1 MQPEPDVR
9 SQPRILLT
17 GATGYVGGRLLPA
30 LLARGE
36 QVRCFARRPEALQP
50 RPGLEVVAGDALDGT
65 AVRRALEGVDVA
77 YYLIHAMG
85 SPDAF
90 EQLDRRAAMTFA
102 EAARDAGVGRIVY
115 LGGLG
120 EGSQLSPHLSS
131 RQEVGHVL
139 ASTGVGTIEFR
150 ASIVI
155 GSGSLSFELVR
166 ALTERLPVMITPRWV
181 RTRAQPIAIE
191 DVIAYLVAAHDLKPV
206 GHVVFE
212 IGGADIA
219 TYGELMREYA
229 RQRGLRRLL
238 VPVPLLTPRLS
249 SLWLGLVTP
258 VYARVGRTLIESLPN
273 ETVVRDPIA
282 LERFPIQPRGYRE
295 AITRALVNEDREFAE
310 TRWSDA
316 LSAGERTRRAPRG
329 HVRGRLVDSRSRE
342 VPIGPA
348 QAFAPIRR
356 IGGGT
361 GWYQADTLWRLRGF
375 VDLLA
380 GGVGL
385 RRGRRDPEL
394 PAVGSA
400 LDFWR
405 VEAYEPDR
413 LLRLRAEMR
422 LPGRAWLQFE
432 VDGDEHSS
440 RIRQTAIFDPIGIAG
455 LLYWFAL
462 LPLHRLVFAGTLA
475 GIAKQATVPTTS
487 RGAGPVAE
495 SQR

>member
-1 MQPEPDVR
+1 MRSESEIR
-9 SQPRILLT
+9 SQSRILLT

-36 QVRCFARRPEALQP
+36 QVRCFARRPEAIQP
-50 RPGLEVVAGDALDGT
+50 RPGLEVVAGDALDGS

-85 SPDAF
+85 SPDGF
-90 EQLDRRAAMTFA
+90 EQLDRRTALIFA
-102 EAARDAGVGRIVY
+102 EAAREAGVGRLVY

-131 RQEVGHVL
+131 RQEVGLVL
-139 ASTGVGTIEFR
+139 ASTGVAMIEFR

-166 ALTERLPVMITPRWV
+166 SLTERLPVMITPRWV

-191 DVIAYLVAAHDLKPV
+191 DVVAYLVAALDVEPA
-206 GHVVFE
+206 GHEVFE

-219 TYGELMREYA
+219 THGELMGEYA

-238 VPVPLLTPRLS
+238 IPVPFLTPRLS

-258 VYARVGRTLIESLPN
+258 VYARVGRKLIESLPN
-273 ETVVRDPIA
+273 ETVVRDPSA
-282 LERFPIQPRGYRE
+282 LERFRIRPRGYRE
-295 AITRALVNEDREFAE
+295 AIARALVNEDREFAE

-316 LSAGERTRRAPRG
+316 LSAGQRTSRAPRG
-329 HVRGRLVDSRSRE
+329 HARGRLVDSRTRD
-342 VPIGPA
+342 VPVAPA
-348 QAFAPIRR
+348 QAFVPVRR
-356 IGGGT
+356 IGGRT
-361 GWYQADTLWRLRGF
+361 GWYYADTLWRLRGF

-385 RRGRRDPEL
+385 RRGRNDPEL
-394 PAVGSA
+394 PTVGAA

-432 VDGDEHSS
+432 VDGDEQGS
-440 RIRQTAIFDPIGIAG
+440 RIHQTAIFDPIGVAG

-475 GIAKQATVPTTS
+475 GIAQEATPAPTPARRRT
-487 RGAGPVAE
+487 PTE
-495 SQR
+495 TQR